1 MKDLIEYMA
10 RAIVDYPD
18 EVVVT
23 EEKGEDHIVF
33 RLRVAESDM
42 GKVIGKQGR
51 IANAMRAL
59 LKVAA
64 IRKGTRAVLE
74 IGEGVTRPGFRGE
87 PRPEA
92 EREPEAELE
101 PEAEPEA
108 EPEPEA
114 ELEPEAEPEPEPEAE
129 REPEPE
135 PEPEAE
141 AEPEAELEPEAEPE
155 TKSGDEA

>member
-23 EEKGEDHIVF
+23 EEDEKDYIVY

-51 IANAMRAL
+51 IANAMRTL

-74 IGEGVTRPGFRGE
+74 IGEGITRPSRRAE
-87 PRPEA
+87 P
-92 EREPEAELE
+92 
-101 PEAEPEA
+101 EPEA
-108 EPEPEA
+108 EPEPW
-114 ELEPEAEPEPEPEAE
+114 AEPEPE
-129 REPEPE
+129 
-135 PEPEAE
+135 
-141 AEPEAELEPEAEPE
+141 
-155 TKSGDEA
+155 SGDEP

>member
-23 EEKGEDHIVF
+23 EEDEKDYIVY

-51 IANAMRAL
+51 IANAMRTL

-74 IGEGVTRPGFRGE
+74 IGEGITRPPGRRAE
-87 PRPEA
+87 P
-92 EREPEAELE
+92 EPEAEPDPWAEPEPEAEPEPDPWAEPE

-108 EPEPEA
+108 EPE
-114 ELEPEAEPEPEPEAE
+114 
-129 REPEPE
+129 
-135 PEPEAE
+135 
-141 AEPEAELEPEAEPE
+141 
-155 TKSGDEA
+155 SGDEP